1 MRKTWRN
8 CGVIGM
14 NGELD
19 EIMTKDYIPPCE
31 HIIFSIHTNRRLA
44 QIC

>member
-1 MRKTWRN
+1 TMNNIGNN

-31 HIIFSIHTNRRLA
+31 PLFLA
-44 QIC
+44 LTQIGD

>member
-1 MRKTWRN
+1 MEKTMNNIGNN

-31 HIIFSIHTNRRLA
+31 YINFII
-44 QIC
+44 QDK

>member
-1 MRKTWRN
+1 MEKTMNNIVKN

-31 HIIFSIHTNRRLA
+31 PLFLA
-44 QIC
+44 LIQIGD

>member
-1 MRKTWRN
+1 MEKTMRKTGNN

-19 EIMTKDYIPPCE
+19 EIMTNDYITPCE
-31 HIIFSIHTNRRLA
+31 PLFLA
-44 QIC
+44 LTQIGD

>member
-1 MRKTWRN
+1 MEKTMRKTMKN

-19 EIMTKDYIPPCE
+19 KIMTKDYIPPCE
-31 HIIFSIHTNRRLA
+31 PLFLA
-44 QIC
+44 LTQIGD

>member
-1 MRKTWRN
+1 MRKTMKN

-19 EIMTKDYIPPCE
+19 KIMTKDYIPPCE
-31 HIIFSIHTNRRLA
+31 PLFLA
-44 QIC
+44 LTQIGD

>member
-1 MRKTWRN
+1 MEKTMRKTGKY

-14 NGELD
+14 MGELD

-31 HIIFSIHTNRRLA
+31 HINFII
-44 QIC
+44 QDK

>member
-8 CGVIGM
+8 CGV

-19 EIMTKDYIPPCE
+19 EIMITKDYIPPQFTHLDSSKNKSE
-31 HIIFSIHTNRRLA
+31 ISEDL
-44 QIC
+44 